1 MRLKDKVV
9 LVSGG
14 ASGIGAETARLV
26 LREGGKA
33 VLADRDEAKG
43 RALAAEL
50 GKATTFVALDVTDEP
65 AWQKAVA
72 TTVETY
78 GGLHGLLNA
87 AGVGVRNSIEDCSLE
102 EYRRVNDINSLGTFL
117 GCKSAIPAMK
127 KSGGGSIV
135 NISSVL
141 GLRGSSYAMA
151 YCASKG
157 AVRSLT
163 KNVAL
168 YCAQLKYNIRCN
180 SVHPGYI
187 DTPMIAPRLSQ
198 NVDNMTGRQWL
209 EELHPLGR
217 LGRPEEVANMI
228 LFLLSDDFELL
239 DRLGVRLRW
248 RFDGL
253 GCQVTNRGGWVVI
266 GKNPPKPLCHRH
278 RTFTNLW

>member
-26 LREGGKA
+26 LREGAKV

-43 RALAAEL
+43 RSVAAEL
-50 GKATTFVALDVTDEP
+50 GKAAHFVPLDVTQEP

-72 TTVETY
+72 TAVETY

-117 GCKSAIPAMK
+117 GCKTAVPAMK

-141 GLRGSSYAMA
+141 GLRGASYAMA
-151 YCASKG
+151 YSASKG

-168 YCAQLKYNIRCN
+168 HCAQLKYNIRCN

-187 DTPMIAPRLSQ
+187 DTPMIAPRLAQ
-198 NVDNMTGRQWL
+198 TIDNMTGRQWL
-209 EELHPLGR
+209 EDLHPLGR

-228 LFLLSDDFELL
+228 LFLLSDESSFSTGSEF
-239 DRLGVRLRW
+239 VC
-248 RFDGL
+248 DGGL
-253 GCQVTNRGGWVVI
+253 TA
-266 GKNPPKPLCHRH
+266 
-278 RTFTNLW
+278 

>member
-1 MRLKDKVV
+1 LRLKDKVA

-14 ASGIGAETARLV
+14 ASGIGAETVRLV

-50 GKATTFVALDVTDEP
+50 GKAATFVALDVTDEP
-65 AWQKAVA
+65 AWQKAVSM
-72 TTVETY
+72 TVETY

-141 GLRGSSYAMA
+141 GLRGTSYAVA

-187 DTPMIAPRLSQ
+187 DTPMIAPCLSQ

-228 LFLLSDDFELL
+228 LFLLSDDSSFSTGSEF
-239 DRLGVRLRW
+239 VC
-248 RFDGL
+248 DGGL
-253 GCQVTNRGGWVVI
+253 TA
-266 GKNPPKPLCHRH
+266 
-278 RTFTNLW
+278 

>member
-1 MRLKDKVV
+1 VRVEGKVV

-14 ASGIGAETARLV
+14 ASGIGAATARLV
-26 LREGGKA
+26 VREGGMA

-43 RALAAEL
+43 RALVAEL
-50 GKATTFVALDVTDEP
+50 GGAALFVALDVTTEA

-72 TTVETY
+72 TSVDKF

-87 AGVGVRNSIEDCSLE
+87 ASVGVRNSIEDCTLE
-102 EYRRVNDINSLGTFL
+102 EYRRVNDINALGTFL
-117 GCKSAIPAMK
+117 GCKAAIPAMK
-127 KSGGGSIV
+127 QSGGGSIV

-141 GLRGSSYAMA
+141 GLRGASWAMA

-168 YCAQLKYNIRCN
+168 HCAQMKYGIRCN

-187 DTPMIAPRLSQ
+187 DTPMIAPRLEQ
-198 NVDNMTGRQWL
+198 TIDNMSGRQWL

-217 LGRPEEVANMI
+217 LGRADEVANMI
-228 LFLLSDDFELL
+228 LFLLSDESTFSTGSEF
-239 DRLGVRLRW
+239 VC
-248 RFDGL
+248 DGGL
-253 GCQVTNRGGWVVI
+253 TA
-266 GKNPPKPLCHRH
+266 
-278 RTFTNLW
+278 

>member
-1 MRLKDKVV
+1 MARLPDKVV
-9 LVSGG
+9 LLSGG
-14 ASGIGAETARLV
+14 ASGIGAATARLV

-43 RALAAEL
+43 RALAEQL
-50 GKATTFVALDVTDEP
+50 GKSAMFVPLDVTDEP
-65 AWQKAVA
+65 SWQKAVA
-72 TTVETY
+72 ATVAAF

-102 EYRRVNDINSLGTFL
+102 DYRRVNDINSMGTFL
-117 GCKSAIPAMK
+117 GCKHAIAAMR

-141 GLRGSSYAMA
+141 GLRGASWAMA

-168 YCAQLKYNIRCN
+168 HCAQMNIRCN

-187 DTPMIAPRLSQ
+187 DTPMIAPRISATI
-198 NVDNMTGRQWL
+198 DNMSGRQWL
-209 EELHPLGR
+209 ETLHPVGR
-217 LGRPEEVANMI
+217 LGRADEVANMI
-228 LFLLSDDFELL
+228 LVLLSDESSFSTGSEF
-239 DRLGVRLRW
+239 VC
-248 RFDGL
+248 DGGL
-253 GCQVTNRGGWVVI
+253 TA
-266 GKNPPKPLCHRH
+266 
-278 RTFTNLW
+278 

>member
-1 MRLKDKVV
+1 MPRLENKVV
-9 LVSGG
+9 LISGG

-26 LREGGKA
+26 VREGGKA

-50 GKATTFVALDVTDEP
+50 GASTHFVALDVVQEP
-65 AWQKAVA
+65 SWQAAVA
-72 TTVETY
+72 ATKQKFEA
-78 GGLHGLLNA
+78 LHGLLNA

-117 GCKSAIPAMK
+117 GCKTAIPAMK
-127 KSGGGSIV
+127 ASGGGSIV

-141 GLRGSSYAMA
+141 GLRGASYAMA

-157 AVRSLT
+157 AVRTLS

-168 YCAQLKYNIRCN
+168 HCAQMKYNIRCN

-187 DTPMIAPRLSQ
+187 DTPMIAPRLNQ
-198 NVDNMTGRQWL
+198 NVENMTGRQYL

-217 LGRPEEVANMI
+217 LGRAEEVANMI
-228 LFLLSDDFELL
+228 LFLLSDESSFSTGSEF
-239 DRLGVRLRW
+239 VC
-248 RFDGL
+248 DGGL
-253 GCQVTNRGGWVVI
+253 TA
-266 GKNPPKPLCHRH
+266 
-278 RTFTNLW
+278 

>member
-1 MRLKDKVV
+1 MPRLENKVV

-26 LREGGKA
+26 VREGGKV

-50 GKATTFVALDVTDEP
+50 GEAARFVPLDVTDEA

-72 TTVETY
+72 ATVEAF

-87 AGVGVRNSIEDCSLE
+87 AGVGVRNSIEDCTLA
-102 EYRRVNDINSLGTFL
+102 EYRQVNDVNSLGTFL
-117 GCKSAIPAMK
+117 GCKTAIAAMK
-127 KSGGGSIV
+127 QSGGSIV

-141 GLRGSSYAMA
+141 GLRGAAYAMA

-157 AVRSLT
+157 AVRTLT

-168 YCAQLKYNIRCN
+168 HCAQMKYNIRCN

-198 NVDNMTGRQWL
+198 TIDNRTGRQFL

-217 LGRPEEVANMI
+217 LGRAEEVANMI
-228 LFLLSDDFELL
+228 LFLLSDESTFSTGSEF
-239 DRLGVRLRW
+239 VC
-248 RFDGL
+248 DGGL
-253 GCQVTNRGGWVVI
+253 TA
-266 GKNPPKPLCHRH
+266 
-278 RTFTNLW
+278 

>member
-1 MRLKDKVV
+1 MPRLEDRVV
-9 LVSGG
+9 LLSGG

-26 LREGGKA
+26 VREGGKA

-50 GKATTFVALDVTDEP
+50 GATAHFVALDVTQEP
-65 AWQKAVA
+65 SWQAAVA
-72 TTVETY
+72 ATVEKF
-78 GGLHGLLNA
+78 GALHGLLNA
-87 AGVGVRNSIEDCSLE
+87 AGVGVRNTIEDCTLE

-117 GCKSAIPAMK
+117 GCKLAIPAMK
-127 KSGGGSIV
+127 ASGGGSIV

-141 GLRGSSYAMA
+141 GLRGAAHAMA
-151 YCASKG
+151 YSASKG

-168 YCAQLKYNIRCN
+168 HCAQMKYNIRCN

-187 DTPMIAPRLSQ
+187 DTPMIAPRLEQ
-198 NVDNMTGRQWL
+198 NVENMTGRQFL

-228 LFLLSDDFELL
+228 LFLLSDESTFSTGSEF
-239 DRLGVRLRW
+239 VC
-248 RFDGL
+248 DGGL
-253 GCQVTNRGGWVVI
+253 TA
-266 GKNPPKPLCHRH
+266 
-278 RTFTNLW
+278 

>member
-1 MRLKDKVV
+1 MARLENKVV
-9 LVSGG
+9 LLSGG

-50 GKATTFVALDVTDEP
+50 GPAAAFVPLDVTDEP

-78 GGLHGLLNA
+78 GALHGLLNA

-102 EYRRVNDINSLGTFL
+102 EYRRINDINSMGTFL
-117 GCKSAIPAMK
+117 GCKHAIPAMRQA
-127 KSGGGSIV
+127 GGGSIV

-141 GLRGSSYAMA
+141 GLRGASYAMA

-163 KNVAL
+163 KNVAMH
-168 YCAQLKYNIRCN
+168 CATMNIRCN

-187 DTPMIAPRLSQ
+187 DTPMIAPRLSGTI
-198 NVDNMTGRQWL
+198 DNMTGKQWL
-209 EELHPLGR
+209 EQLHPLGR
-217 LGRPEEVANMI
+217 LGRAEEVANMI
-228 LFLLSDDFELL
+228 LFLLSDESTFSTGSEF
-239 DRLGVRLRW
+239 VC
-248 RFDGL
+248 DGGL
-253 GCQVTNRGGWVVI
+253 TA
-266 GKNPPKPLCHRH
+266 
-278 RTFTNLW
+278 